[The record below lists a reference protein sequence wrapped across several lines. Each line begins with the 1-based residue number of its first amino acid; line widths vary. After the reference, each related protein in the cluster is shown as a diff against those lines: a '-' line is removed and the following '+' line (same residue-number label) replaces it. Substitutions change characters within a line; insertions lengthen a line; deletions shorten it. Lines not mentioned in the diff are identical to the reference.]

1 MFWSRINN
9 NRQIGT
15 AMIWQSICFALC
27 FFSFMMAEA
36 MTNSRAAELLGAEYV
51 NTVYA
56 IGLLC
61 TGVGFLSFSVSRRLF
76 KSERLRKAVICIVGI
91 VCIISCCV
99 FLTTDQIGLFSL
111 FAGLSLVSCGHIGG
125 CVYYHHAMTFL
136 GSQYIGR
143 ATGIGMSLAIL
154 VQILIHNFAMQKA
167 AFMSSIAISIL
178 LVLFIIFR
186 LPKDWMLENPL
197 PYSSENKTDKKT
209 AGILIAAV
217 ALMSLVSGTMDAVI
231 TFFDAAGELNVYYGV
246 RLFYALGLLAAG
258 FLTDIQNKKYLPL
271 ATACIILLS
280 SASTA
285 LLGSNAGAY
294 TGIALMY
301 LYSGFYVI
309 FFTVMFCDFAPKT
322 KHPELWAGMG
332 RVVRCVF
339 VSLTVMPVMQIYKAA
354 GSAALVVIS
363 CALSIVLLL
372 VLLPFIVSALKKEP
386 EIQAETPS
394 HEELMQRFAK
404 LYALTP
410 RETEVLEKL
419 LSTEEGVQEIAD
431 GLFISRRVLQRYI
444 SSVYE
449 KTGTKSR
456 IGLFQNYTKYIAET
470 K

>member
-1 MFWSRINN
+1 MFWNRRNN

-36 MTNSRAAELLGAEYV
+36 MTNSRANELLGAERV

-61 TGVGFLSFSVSRRLF
+61 TGVGFLSFSALRRLF
-76 KSERLRKAVICIVGI
+76 KNERVRKAVICIVGI

-258 FLTDIQNKKYLPL
+258 FLTDIRNKKYLPF

-309 FFTVMFCDFAPKT
+309 FFPVMFCDFAPKT

-456 IGLFQNYTKYIAET
+456 IGLFQNYTRYIAEN

>member
-1 MFWSRINN
+1 MFWNKRNN

-61 TGVGFLSFSVSRRLF
+61 TGIGFLSFSALRRLF
-76 KSERLRKAVICIVGI
+76 KSERLRKSVICIVGI
-91 VCIISCCV
+91 ACIVFCCV
-99 FLTTDQIGLFSL
+99 FLTTNHIGLFAS
-111 FAGLSLVSCGHIGG
+111 FAGLALVSCGHIGG

-136 GSQYIGR
+136 GSPYIGR
-143 ATGIGMSLAIL
+143 ATGIGMSIAIL
-154 VQILIHNFAMQKA
+154 LQILIHNLIISKA
-167 AFMSSIAISIL
+167 VFIISIAISIL

-258 FLTDIQNKKYLPL
+258 FLADMQNKKYLPL

-456 IGLFQNYTKYIAET
+456 IGLFQNYTRYIAEN

>member
-1 MFWSRINN
+1 MFWNRRNN

-36 MTNSRAAELLGAEYV
+36 MTNSRANELLGAERV

-61 TGVGFLSFSVSRRLF
+61 TGVGFLSFSALRRLF
-76 KSERLRKAVICIVGI
+76 KNERVRKAVICIVGI
-91 VCIISCCV
+91 ACIVFCCV
-99 FLTTDQIGLFSL
+99 FLTTNHIGLFAS
-111 FAGLSLVSCGHIGG
+111 FAGLALVSCGHIGG

-136 GSQYIGR
+136 GSPYIGR
-143 ATGIGMSLAIL
+143 ATGIGMSIAIL
-154 VQILIHNFAMQKA
+154 LQILIHNLIVSKA
-167 AFMSSIAISIL
+167 VFIISIAISIL

-258 FLTDIQNKKYLPL
+258 FLADMQNKKYLPL

-285 LLGSNAGAY
+285 LLGSNAGVY

-456 IGLFQNYTKYIAET
+456 IGLFQNYTRYIAEN

>member
-1 MFWSRINN
+1 M
-9 NRQIGT
+9 
-15 AMIWQSICFALC
+15 
-27 FFSFMMAEA
+27 
-36 MTNSRAAELLGAEYV
+36 
-51 NTVYA
+51 
-56 IGLLC
+56 
-61 TGVGFLSFSVSRRLF
+61 
-76 KSERLRKAVICIVGI
+76 
-91 VCIISCCV
+91 
-99 FLTTDQIGLFSL
+99 
-111 FAGLSLVSCGHIGG
+111 
-125 CVYYHHAMTFL
+125 YYHHAMTFL
-136 GSQYIGR
+136 GNPYIGR
-143 ATGIGMSLAIL
+143 STGIGMSIAIL
-154 VQILIHNFAMQKA
+154 LQILIHNLIVTKA
-167 AFMSSIAISIL
+167 VFIISIAISIL

-231 TFFDAAGELNVYYGV
+231 TFFDATGEIDIYYGM

-258 FLTDIQNKKYLPL
+258 FLTDVQNKKYLPL

-294 TGIALMY
+294 MGIALMY
-301 LYSGFYVI
+301 FYNGFYVI

-322 KHPELWAGMG
+322 GRPEFWTGMG
-332 RVVRCVF
+332 RVVRCAF
-339 VSLTVMPVMQIYKAA
+339 VALAVMPVMRVYETA
-354 GSAALVVIS
+354 GSVALVVIS
-363 CALSIVLLL
+363 CALSIALLL
-372 VLLPFIVSALKKEP
+372 VLLPHIVSALKKEA
-386 EIQAETPS
+386 EVQAETLS

-404 LYALTP
+404 SHMLTP

-419 LSTEEGVQEIAD
+419 LCTEEGVQEIAD

-456 IGLFQNYTKYIAET
+456 IGLFQNYTRYIAEN